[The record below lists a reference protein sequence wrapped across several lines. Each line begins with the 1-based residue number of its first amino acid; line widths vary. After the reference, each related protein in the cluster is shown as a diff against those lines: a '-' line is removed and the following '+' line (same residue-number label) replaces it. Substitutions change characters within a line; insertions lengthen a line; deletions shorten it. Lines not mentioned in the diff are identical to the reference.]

1 MRIVII
7 IIKSGMY
14 ILYIKNLNRMEDRS
28 SSFMQLMENERI
40 RKKIKIYSSD
50 FFSIE
55 HIMFIFNI

>member
-14 ILYIKNLNRMEDRS
+14 ILYIKNLNRIEDHS

-40 RKKIKIYSSD
+40 RKKIKTY
-50 FFSIE
+50 FF
-55 HIMFIFNI
+55 